1 MDLYRI
7 VAGPIQLGPGEVV
20 SLDQQQ
26 HQARRHRVRVIE
38 TVGDRVICACS
49 DLQDFRAGEVI
60 GLPALLKRL
69 VESLE
74 AVGKAE
80 DGKKPVADKSDERRA
95 RILAAIPK
103 LKPGNRRHF
112 RSDGAPAVAALEKLL
127 GFDISEQ
134 ERDAAWAVFAAAQ
147 EAPKKK

>member
-7 VAGPIQLGPGEVV
+7 VTGPIQLGPGEIV
-20 SLDQQQ
+20 SLDQEQFRPR
-26 HQARRHRVRVIE
+26 AHRMRVIE
-38 TVGDRVICACS
+38 TVGERTVCACA
-49 DLQDFRAGEVI
+49 DLQDFRGGEVI
-60 GLPALLKRL
+60 GLPALPKRL
-69 VESLE
+69 AEALE
-74 AVGKAE
+74 AVGEAE

-147 EAPKKK
+147 EAPKK